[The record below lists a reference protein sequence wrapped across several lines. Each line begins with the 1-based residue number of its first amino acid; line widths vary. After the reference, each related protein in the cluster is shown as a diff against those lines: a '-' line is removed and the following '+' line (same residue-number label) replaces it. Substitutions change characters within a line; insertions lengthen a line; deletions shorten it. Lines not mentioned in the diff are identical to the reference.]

1 MFKFND
7 VNVKKLFLKYSFNNA
22 NMGIKTIDFC
32 KLSLPPKDILA
43 LFAKQ
48 DLFFKVSLW
57 ILNLSTNQKPKNT
70 VKM

>member
-43 LFAKQ
+43 LFAK
-48 DLFFKVSLW
+48 
-57 ILNLSTNQKPKNT
+57 
-70 VKM
+70 